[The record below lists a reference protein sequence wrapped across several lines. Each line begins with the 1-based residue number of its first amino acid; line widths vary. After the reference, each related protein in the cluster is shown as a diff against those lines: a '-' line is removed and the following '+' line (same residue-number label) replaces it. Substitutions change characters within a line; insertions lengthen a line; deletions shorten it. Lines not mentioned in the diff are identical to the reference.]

1 MYYILYA
8 LSCKLGV
15 VRTSIKYTIHCQMLS
30 FDILL
35 QNIVSFKCGLDIV
48 TAFHLLN
55 ANTYYKILAYMLYSF
70 QALRYLN

>member
-30 FDILL
+30 LDILL
-35 QNIVSFKCGLDIV
+35 QNVVPVTCGLD
-48 TAFHLLN
+48 TATTMKTRKYLLH
-55 ANTYYKILAYMLYSF
+55 NTSINVYSF
-70 QALRYLN
+70 LALEY